1 MCILKTEHLIR
12 NYTMTGASAQTSTI
26 HVLKDI
32 DFEVEKGEFVAIMG
46 KSGCGKSTFLKLLG
60 MIERPTAGAI
70 YFDGMDTEELWKDE
84 LADIRRRRI
93 GFVFQDFYLLDSLN
107 VRDNI
112 LLPMILD
119 KADSQ
124 VMKDK
129 VAELAGRF
137 GIDHLLLKA
146 PYELSGGEKQRAAIC
161 RALINDPELILA
173 DEPTG
178 ALDSRSTEEL
188 LDLFSAIHAE
198 GHTILMVTHSVKAAS
213 RAGRVLFIKDGEVF
227 HQLYRGN
234 STNQEM
240 YEKISNTLT
249 ALAGGE
255 QL

>member
-12 NYTMTGASAQTSTI
+12 NYTMTGASQETNTI

-32 DFEVEKGEFVAIMG
+32 DFEVHKGEFVAIMG

-60 MIERPTAGAI
+60 MIERPTAGTI

-93 GFVFQDFYLLDSLN
+93 GFVFQDFYLLDSLC

-119 KADSQ
+119 KADSK
-124 VMKDK
+124 VMSEK
-129 VAELAGRF
+129 VVELAARF
-137 GIDHLLLKA
+137 GIEKLLSKA

-178 ALDSRSTEEL
+178 NLDSKSGQVVMDALKEINE
-188 LDLFSAIHAE
+188 DMHK
-198 GHTILMVTHSVKAAS
+198 TIIIVTHDPYFAS
-213 RAGRVLFIKDGEVF
+213 LSQKVVLLKDGKILDTLLRQDLGDSFYQKVF
-227 HQLYRGN
+227 EYTTKL
-234 STNQEM
+234 
-240 YEKISNTLT
+240 
-249 ALAGGE
+249 
-255 QL
+255 